1 MKTYPVFYISLL
13 EPANPEILI
22 FIQLPKLLPENKYK
36 IEKII
41 DYDYKNQQYFV
52 K

>member
-1 MKTYPVFYISLL
+1 MRIYPIFYISLL
-13 EPANPEILI
+13 EPVNPEIPVSTKS
-22 FIQLPKLLPENKYK
+22 PKLSPENKYK

-41 DYDYKNQQYFV
+41 DYNYKNQQYFS